1 MTDILLESRRG
12 LRQRAFQA
20 LMSLEYEG
28 DLVEACR
35 FAYSYD
41 KDEEADKAA
50 EADIPVFLLNLV
62 SGVVQSKDDLDKK
75 IAQHLKKGWTVDRLT
90 LVEKNILRLGIF
102 EITEFDTP
110 QLVAVNEAIEL
121 SKQFSDE
128 KSSKFINGI
137 LSQFIVE

>member
-41 KDEEADKAA
+41 KDEEACKAA
-50 EADIPVFLLNLV
+50 EADIPAFLLNLV

-90 LVEKNILRLGIF
+90 LHEKNNL
-102 EITEFDTP
+102 
-110 QLVAVNEAIEL
+110 
-121 SKQFSDE
+121 
-128 KSSKFINGI
+128 I
-137 LSQFIVE
+137 LSILDITYF

>member
-28 DLVEACR
+28 ELVEACR

-50 EADIPVFLLNLV
+50 EADIPAFLLNLV

-75 IAQHLKKGWTVDRLT
+75 IAQHLKKGTMSCSLSDILNISRTDTLLTGSHSSLRRNFLTGKIRL
-90 LVEKNILRLGIF
+90 
-102 EITEFDTP
+102 
-110 QLVAVNEAIEL
+110 
-121 SKQFSDE
+121 
-128 KSSKFINGI
+128 
-137 LSQFIVE
+137 

>member
-35 FAYSYD
+35 FSYSYD

-50 EADIPVFLLNLV
+50 EADIPAFLLNLV
-62 SGVVQSKDDLDKK
+62 SGVVQS
-75 IAQHLKKGWTVDRLT
+75 QG
-90 LVEKNILRLGIF
+90 RLGQ
-102 EITEFDTP
+102 ENCPAP
-110 QLVAVNEAIEL
+110 QKGLD
-121 SKQFSDE
+121 SRSSDAGR
-128 KSSKFINGI
+128 KKYPASGD
-137 LSQFIVE
+137 L

>member
-41 KDEEADKAA
+41 KDEEADK
-50 EADIPVFLLNLV
+50 
-62 SGVVQSKDDLDKK
+62 
-75 IAQHLKKGWTVDRLT
+75 
-90 LVEKNILRLGIF
+90 
-102 EITEFDTP
+102 
-110 QLVAVNEAIEL
+110 VAVWSSPRTTWTRKL
-121 SKQFSDE
+121 PSTSKRAGQW
-128 KSSKFINGI
+128 
-137 LSQFIVE
+137 IV

>member
-50 EADIPVFLLNLV
+50 EADAQSGLRCGPVQ
-62 SGVVQSKDDLDKK
+62 G
-75 IAQHLKKGWTVDRLT
+75 
-90 LVEKNILRLGIF
+90 RLGQ
-102 EITEFDTP
+102 ENCPAP
-110 QLVAVNEAIEL
+110 QKGLD
-121 SKQFSDE
+121 SGSSDAGRE
-128 KSSKFINGI
+128 KYPASGD
-137 LSQFIVE
+137 L

>member
-41 KDEEADKAA
+41 KEE
-50 EADIPVFLLNLV
+50 
-62 SGVVQSKDDLDKK
+62 S
-75 IAQHLKKGWTVDRLT
+75 
-90 LVEKNILRLGIF
+90 
-102 EITEFDTP
+102 
-110 QLVAVNEAIEL
+110 EL
-121 SKQFSDE
+121 
-128 KSSKFINGI
+128 
-137 LSQFIVE
+137 

>member
-41 KDEEADKAA
+41 KD
-50 EADIPVFLLNLV
+50 
-62 SGVVQSKDDLDKK
+62 
-75 IAQHLKKGWTVDRLT
+75 
-90 LVEKNILRLGIF
+90 
-102 EITEFDTP
+102 
-110 QLVAVNEAIEL
+110 
-121 SKQFSDE
+121 
-128 KSSKFINGI
+128 
-137 LSQFIVE
+137 

>member
-41 KDEEADKAA
+41 KDEEADKVA
-50 EADIPVFLLNLV
+50 EADIPAFLLNLTTWTRKLP
-62 SGVVQSKDDLDKK
+62 STSKR
-75 IAQHLKKGWTVDRLT
+75 AGQW
-90 LVEKNILRLGIF
+90 
-102 EITEFDTP
+102 
-110 QLVAVNEAIEL
+110 
-121 SKQFSDE
+121 
-128 KSSKFINGI
+128 
-137 LSQFIVE
+137 IV

>member
-41 KDEEADKAA
+41 KDEEADKGG
-50 EADIPVFLLNLV
+50 
-62 SGVVQSKDDLDKK
+62 S
-75 IAQHLKKGWTVDRLT
+75 
-90 LVEKNILRLGIF
+90 
-102 EITEFDTP
+102 
-110 QLVAVNEAIEL
+110 
-121 SKQFSDE
+121 
-128 KSSKFINGI
+128 
-137 LSQFIVE
+137 

>member
-41 KDEEADKAA
+41 KDEEANKAA
-50 EADIPVFLLNLV
+50 EADIPAFLLNLV
-62 SGVVQSKDDLDKK
+62 SDVVQSKNDLDKK
-75 IAQHLKKGWTVDRLT
+75 IAQHLKKGWTVDRA
-90 LVEKNILRLGIF
+90 
-102 EITEFDTP
+102 EIGRASCRER
-110 QLVAVNEAIEL
+110 V
-121 SKQFSDE
+121 
-128 KSSKFINGI
+128 
-137 LSQFIVE
+137 